1 MDVKLQNSFLKVDD
15 PDKAIAFYRDA
26 LGFEVR
32 GDSGYEGMRWV
43 TVGPPSQPDVS
54 VVLEPPVADPGT
66 SPTDRAAIGDLL
78 AKGLLG
84 GLVLTTADL
93 EQTFEHVEAIGVDV
107 VQEPMDQDW
116 GVRDFAV
123 RDPAGNLIRIGQA
136 RRLQPGS
143 TRS

>member
-1 MDVKLQNSFLKVDD
+1 MDVKVQNSFLKVDD

-32 GDSGYEGMRWV
+32 NDVGYEGMRWV
-43 TVGPPSQPDVS
+43 TVGPPSQPDVAI
-54 VVLEPPVADPGT
+54 VLEPPVADPGT
-66 SPTDRAAIGDLL
+66 SPADRQAIGDLL

-93 EQTFEHVEAIGVDV
+93 ERTFEQVEATGADV
-107 VQEPMDQDW
+107 VQEPLDQDW

-136 RRLQPGS
+136 RR
-143 TRS
+143 